1 MLKILITGS
10 NGYIGSLLVPYLRSK
25 KYDVLGIDIGFFRN
39 CFLYKGKKKE
49 KTIYKDVR
57 MITELD
63 LNNVDAIVHLAG
75 ISNDPLNAISSKKV
89 YDINRKYTFELAQKA
104 KKLGIKFI
112 FASSCSVYGAASNKL
127 FLNEDSPTNP
137 QTPYSLNKLQ
147 IEKDLEKIADKKF
160 FPICLRFGTIFGISK
175 HMRFDIIIN
184 MLVGMAI
191 TTKKIILNSNGRAWR
206 PNLYIEDACS
216 AIEQAIEY
224 KKKKN
229 DNKILILNI
238 GMNKNNL
245 TVIGIAKIIKD
256 LVKGTEIFFLKKN
269 KDLNNNL
276 ITDRKIKNGIDTR
289 TYKVSFKKLKSF
301 FVNYR
306 CKTTVRSGVKK
317 MIKELT
323 NLKLSKK
330 KFYNKK
336 FYRLQYFEYLYERKV
351 VDQFLKLII

>member
-1 MLKILITGS
+1 
-10 NGYIGSLLVPYLRSK
+10 
-25 KYDVLGIDIGFFRN
+25 
-39 CFLYKGKKKE
+39 
-49 KTIYKDVR
+49 
-57 MITELD
+57 
-63 LNNVDAIVHLAG
+63 
-75 ISNDPLNAISSKKV
+75 
-89 YDINRKYTFELAQKA
+89 
-104 KKLGIKFI
+104 
-112 FASSCSVYGAASNKL
+112 
-127 FLNEDSPTNP
+127 
-137 QTPYSLNKLQ
+137 
-147 IEKDLEKIADKKF
+147 
-160 FPICLRFGTIFGISK
+160 
-175 HMRFDIIIN
+175 
-184 MLVGMAI
+184 
-191 TTKKIILNSNGRAWR
+191 
-206 PNLYIEDACS
+206 
-216 AIEQAIEY
+216 
-224 KKKKN
+224 
-229 DNKILILNI
+229 
-238 GMNKNNL
+238 MNKNNL